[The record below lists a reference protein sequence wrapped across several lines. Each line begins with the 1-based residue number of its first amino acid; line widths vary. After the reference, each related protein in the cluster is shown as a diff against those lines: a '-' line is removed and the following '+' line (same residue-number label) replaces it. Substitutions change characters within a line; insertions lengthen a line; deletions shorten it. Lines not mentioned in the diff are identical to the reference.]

1 MAGRTL
7 VYGQGGAGGT
17 SNLSSFLLQNQRVG
31 CSSSSQPH
39 HDSLFISSSS
49 PSFLGSRSMVSFED
63 VNGRKRSNN
72 SFYHSYDQ
80 EERVDEEL
88 EEYFRQPEKK
98 RRLTADQV
106 LFLEKSFE
114 DENKLEPERKAEL
127 AKELGLQ
134 PRQIAVWFQNRRARW
149 KTKQLEK
156 DYETLQA
163 SYDKLK
169 ADYDNLL
176 KEKEQLKAEVVH
188 ITEKLLIKEKENE
201 NSKLSHS
208 SSLSAAPAKG
218 STADS
223 ACEDEVSKVSAVALK
238 QEDLSSAKS
247 DVLDSDSPHYTDG
260 VHSSLLE
267 PGDSSYALEQD
278 QSDLSQDEEDDIT
291 KTLMHPAYL
300 FLKME
305 DSDYHDPQSSCYYGF
320 PVEDQAFGFWS
331 Y

>member
-7 VYGQGGAGGT
+7 VYGQAGGAA
-17 SNLSSFLLQNQRVG
+17 SNMNSFLLQNQRVG
-31 CSSSSQPH
+31 GSSSSSSSQPH

-49 PSFLGSRSMVSFED
+49 SSFLGPRSMVSFKD
-63 VNGRKRSNN
+63 VNGRNGSNK
-72 SFYHSYDQ
+72 SLFYHSFDQ
-80 EERVDEEL
+80 DDNVDEEL
-88 EEYFRQPEKK
+88 EEYIRQPDKK

-106 LFLEKSFE
+106 LFLEKTFE
-114 DENKLEPERKAEL
+114 EENKLEPERKVEL

-134 PRQIAVWFQNRRARW
+134 PRQIAIWFQNRRARW

-156 DYETLQA
+156 DYESLQA
-163 SYDKLK
+163 SYDSLK

-176 KEKEQLKAEVVH
+176 KEKEKLKAEVVL
-188 ITEKLLIKEKENE
+188 TTDKLLLKEKENE

-208 SSLSAAPAKG
+208 SSLSVAAPKG

-223 ACEDEVSKVSAVALK
+223 ACEDEASKVSAVPLK

-247 DVLDSDSPHYTDG
+247 DVFDSDSPRCTDG

-267 PGDSSYALEQD
+267 PGDSSYVFEQD
-278 QSDLSQDEEDDIT
+278 HSDLSQDEEDDMSKNLCIF
-291 KTLMHPAYL
+291 P
-300 FLKME
+300 KME
-305 DSDYHDPQSSCYYGF
+305 DANYHDPPSSCYYGF